1 VRAVRL
7 HGVGD
12 LRFEHIDP
20 PGELAANAARVRVRA
35 AGVCGSDLHNFRTG
49 QWMGRVP
56 TVPGHEFAGEVL
68 AVGAE
73 VADLSAGD
81 RVIGDSRVS
90 CGQCP
95 RCRAG
100 QRNIC
105 DRMGYVG
112 EVCDGAFAESVDLPA
127 QLLLRIPRG
136 LSLRVAALAE
146 PLGVALR
153 VVRRLDPPRQTP
165 ILIAGVGPIGGLA
178 AILLR
183 HLGFCPLAL
192 LERNAARAGLIA
204 RLVGGRM
211 LAAEASDIADFTSGE
226 GLSYAIEATGSQIVL
241 RFLLGALAG
250 GGRLAMVGIFTGDQT
265 VNANAIVEHELEVRG
280 CSVFCEEQRE
290 ALELLPEI
298 AATLE
303 QVIAPSATLE
313 QLPQVYERLI
323 AGQSPY
329 LTTIVEP

>member
-1 VRAVRL
+1 
-7 HGVGD
+7 
-12 LRFEHIDP
+12 
-20 PGELAANAARVRVRA
+20 
-35 AGVCGSDLHNFRTG
+35 
-49 QWMGRVP
+49 VP

-73 VADLSAGD
+73 VTELSAGD

-90 CGQCP
+90 CGKCP

-112 EVCDGAFAESVDLPA
+112 EVCDGAFAEIVDLPA
-127 QLLLRIPRG
+127 DLLLRIPRG

-153 VVRRLDPPRQTP
+153 VVRRLDPPRRTP
-165 ILIAGVGPIGGLA
+165 ILIAGAGPVGGLA

-183 HLGFCPLAL
+183 HLGFGPLAL
-192 LERNAARAGLIA
+192 LERNAARASLVAQLAGA
-204 RLVGGRM
+204 RI
-211 LAAEASDIADFTSGE
+211 LAPGASAIADFTIGE
-226 GLSYAIEATGSQIVL
+226 GLSYAIEATGSQNVL
-241 RFLLGALAG
+241 RFLLGSLAG
-250 GGRLAMVGIFTGDQT
+250 GGRLAMVGIFTGDQS
-265 VNANAIVEHELEVRG
+265 VNANVIVERELEVRG

-290 ALELLPEI
+290 ALELLPELAETI
-298 AATLE
+298 E
-303 QVIAPSATLE
+303 RVIAPSEPLE

-329 LTTIVEP
+329 LKTIIEP